1 MRAVALKD
9 FPYAPDGVQI
19 VQIAEGQ
26 EFDCDPG
33 SAPGMAE
40 AGMIEILEGE
50 TVDGGKGNPEPGN
63 GNPGGSGDN
72 SKGGDGNPAPESVA
86 AAEATEA
93 AEAPQHPKA
102 ARKPRA

>member
-63 GNPGGSGDN
+63 GNP
-72 SKGGDGNPAPESVA
+72 APDPEA
-86 AAEATEA
+86 AAKATEA

>member
-50 TVDGGKGNPEPGN
+50 TVDGGNGTPEPGN
-63 GNPGGSGDN
+63 GNP
-72 SKGGDGNPAPESVA
+72 APDPEA
-86 AAEATEA
+86 AAKATEA

>member
-40 AGMIEILEGE
+40 AGMIEILDGE
-50 TVDGGKGNPEPGN
+50 TVDGGNGNPEPGN
-63 GNPGGSGDN
+63 GNP
-72 SKGGDGNPAPESVA
+72 APDPEA
-86 AAEATEA
+86 AAKATEA